1 MDESLLHEEP
11 RQPRLSFFRSLSIQS
26 KPAPTPARSAGVWC
40 CSPVAFLAFCFCC
53 CGVGVALP
61 WTALRMGVAYF
72 RLSFNSSALYP
83 RLFSL
88 YYLTQALV
96 LLAQCKV
103 DRAFDLR
110 YGAAFTYTFR
120 LSASICIL
128 AVALAVFPLAATSEG
143 ALYALTAII
152 GIFDACAFG
161 SCAQLFSSIKTTN
174 ASGFYFLGCSLS
186 SLLSIALSYATGFT
200 ALSSAAAPS
209 GGGGGARPTPS
220 TLPAPLLAF
229 YALCSCTTLCALA
242 AVLVLLFSEQGRGY
256 LVSIDDALLQ
266 SEPLSPRAI
275 ARKPS
280 QRFSPLERWGLG
292 SEATS
297 EGGLRR
303 VPSDPLVPAAGAAK
317 PRVASLG
324 SLQGGEQ
331 FPERAP
337 TPPPHFSAAAPTAAS
352 QAAPPSPLTEP
363 TALASNAA
371 IFYATL
377 NPQLA
382 IFFLWAS
389 TTAVDSLI
397 SYFPSE
403 TQALSG
409 SWDSFFTVQMLYA
422 SLCGELSGKLLFL
435 LGGAR
440 RVYDEAAGPGGAGG
454 GAGSGV
460 EGGAQA
466 SWEGTVGGEVTF
478 EEGLAWASL
487 ALGDFGGTEPPS
499 AGAAAA
505 AAASSSGSAKP
516 RRAFSLVPCISS
528 TRLLL
533 ALSLLRT
540 LACVPF
546 FFLLMQQLF
555 GPARGD
561 LLRGWFYSNFFL
573 LSAQFLFDLLG
584 SFLSSMTYTLIP
596 FVLAQSERTQASSI
610 LSFTLTLGTFL
621 GLGVSI
627 LSSSFLPS
635 V

>member
-1 MDESLLHEEP
+1 MDESLLDEEP

-26 KPAPTPARSAGVWC
+26 KPASTPSRSGAGLWC

-61 WTALRMGVAYF
+61 WTALRMGVAYL

-88 YYLTQALV
+88 YYLMQALV

-110 YGAAFTYTFR
+110 YGAAYTYTFR

-186 SLLSIALSYATGFT
+186 SLLSSALSYATGFT

-209 GGGGGARPTPS
+209 GGGARPTPS

-280 QRFSPLERWGLG
+280 QRFSPLERWGLV
-292 SEATS
+292 SEAA

-331 FPERAP
+331 FPQRAP
-337 TPPPHFSAAAPTAAS
+337 TPPPHLSAAAPAAAS
-352 QAAPPSPLTEP
+352 QTAPPSPQADTT
-363 TALASNAA
+363 TALASNTA
-371 IFYATL
+371 IFWATL

-440 RVYDEAAGPGGAGG
+440 RVYDGAGG
-454 GAGSGV
+454 TGGGGDGGGV

-466 SWEGTVGGEVTF
+466 SREGTVGGEVTF
-478 EEGLAWASL
+478 EEGLEWASL
-487 ALGDFGGTEPPS
+487 ALGDFGGTEQPAS
-499 AGAAAA
+499 AGASGNG
-505 AAASSSGSAKP
+505 SSSSSSAVKP
-516 RRAFSLVPCISS
+516 RRAFTLVPCISS
-528 TRLLL
+528 THLLL
-533 ALSLLRT
+533 VLSLLRT
-540 LACVPF
+540 LACAPF

-555 GPARGD
+555 GPARGE

-596 FVLAQSERTQASSI
+596 FVLPQSERTQASSI